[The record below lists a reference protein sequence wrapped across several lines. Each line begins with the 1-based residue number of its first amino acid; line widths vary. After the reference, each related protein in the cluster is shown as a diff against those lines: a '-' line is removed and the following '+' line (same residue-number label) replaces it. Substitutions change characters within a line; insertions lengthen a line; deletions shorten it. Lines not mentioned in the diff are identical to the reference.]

1 MPGRVQRS
9 RRRWVKPSAPSAI
22 YHFRFTVYYSEASKW
37 TAKCSKIFSRQT
49 NFCRGRKMK
58 FRKLVCTVI
67 LALFSLQTLQF
78 SARADEGMWT
88 FNNVPRADI
97 KKKYGFDITDEWL
110 KKVQLASVRFN
121 NGGSGSFVSPNGLVL
136 TNYHIVEDIVNEV
149 STPQKD
155 LAKEGFVA
163 RTRAEEIKAPSLE
176 LNVLMSIEDVT
187 TRVNGAVKAGMSDA
201 AGFAARR
208 AETAAIEGESTKATG
223 LRSDVITLYQ
233 GGQYNLYRYKK
244 YTDVRL
250 VFVPEFQAAFF
261 GGDPD
266 NFNFPRF
273 NIDMALV
280 RIYEND
286 QPVHPAS
293 FFKWSTAGAKEGE
306 PVFVTGHPGSTA
318 RLNTVAHLEELRDA
332 SIPII
337 LRLLERR
344 EAMLKKHMAMGQEPT
359 RREQNDL
366 YSVQN
371 SLKVY
376 RGQIAGLKDKALM
389 DRKMKDEAALRTS
402 IAANPERQRMYGDAW
417 DAIAKAHQAYPS
429 YIRERRIFDQA
440 GGFNTPLFGIAR
452 TLVRLAAES
461 SKPNA
466 ERLPE
471 FTDAR
476 RASLELALYSPAPVH
491 DDFEKLKLADSLGF
505 MVELLGADNALV
517 KQILNGK
524 TPEARANELIDG
536 TKLKDVAFRKEL
548 AAGGA
553 KAIEA
558 STDPMIVLARTID
571 ARARELRKRFE
582 SEVTGVE
589 RTNYSKIARA
599 KFDTEGTKLYPDAT
613 FTLRLSYGAVKGYM
627 ENGKKIAP
635 FTTLGGLYDRAAG
648 FKYEFPYNLPPRWM
662 EKKSA
667 VNLNTQFNF
676 VSTNDIIGGNSG
688 SPTINKQAELVGLI
702 FDGNIQSLVGD
713 FIYDESVN
721 RAISVDVRAMQEVL
735 RKVFGANEIADELTK
750 G

>member
-1 MPGRVQRS
+1 MRL
-9 RRRWVKPSAPSAI
+9 
-22 YHFRFTVYYSEASKW
+22 
-37 TAKCSKIFSRQT
+37 
-49 NFCRGRKMK
+49 RK
-58 FRKLVCTVI
+58 FLCALI
-67 LALFSLQTLQF
+67 LALFSLQSLNFT
-78 SARADEGMWT
+78 ARADEGMWT
-88 FNNVPRADI
+88 FNNVPRAEI
-97 KKKYGFDITDEWL
+97 KKKYGFDVTDEWL

-121 NGGSGSFVSPNGLVL
+121 SGGSGSFVSPNGLVL
-136 TNYHIVEDIVNEV
+136 TNYHIVEEIVNEV
-149 STPQKD
+149 STPEKD

-187 TRVNGAVKAGMSDA
+187 ARVNAAVKAGMSDA
-201 AGFAARR
+201 AAFTARR
-208 AETAAIEGESTKATG
+208 AEISTIEGESTKATG
-223 LRSDVITLYQ
+223 LRSDVVTLYQ

-280 RIYEND
+280 RVYEND
-286 QPVHPAS
+286 QPVHPPS
-293 FFKWSTAGAKEGE
+293 YLKWSAGAKENDL
-306 PVFVTGHPGSTA
+306 VFVIGNPGSTS
-318 RLNTVAHLEELRDA
+318 RLDTVAHLEDLRDNA
-332 SIPII
+332 IPII

-344 EAMLKKHMAMGQEPT
+344 EAMLKKYMAMGAEQT
-359 RREQNDL
+359 RRAQNDL
-366 YSVQN
+366 NSVQN

-440 GGFNTPLFGIAR
+440 GGFNTSLFGIAR

-524 TPEARANELIDG
+524 TPEARANELIEG

-548 AAGGA
+548 AAGGI

-599 KFDTEGTKLYPDAT
+599 RFETEGTKLYPDAT

-688 SPTINKQAELVGLI
+688 SPTINKQGELVGLI